1 LHEDKGRT
9 ELHYVS
15 PRLELSTG
23 LSYNPYFTK
32 RDFAKKDL
40 WQEYTNLKHGLSSY
54 KDSREVVPRPPK
66 WRENAKKK
74 DIRQAFDDA
83 LLPLVT
89 GGIITSREELIY
101 QLVEWGFELNRSG
114 KEYISVTDEN
124 GKNHRLKG
132 HIYAESFTS
141 WGAVKEKIERERA
154 TVANG
159 VPREFEAIRAELDRI
174 VEQQAH
180 TNTAR
185 YRKKTGDRER
195 REQHNSRVDG
205 AEHRQDRGVRKREDT
220 AVGQRKSQPLQRD
233 DRSRERG
240 VDGGAEKMEKTPL
253 HPSPYRPYIWLDSG
267 RIGYS
272 AILSRRGKLDYQR
285 KQDSDRKRRHT
296 LGAGG
301 KDTERDDHKKRG
313 GVEHDRIR
321 AEAIRRV
328 GEVRERTRARSRE
341 IEETDKRIRKKHRE
355 RIQRIN
361 DRISDA
367 ITKAYAG
374 REQRERELDIVLA
387 DAYTAE
393 QADYRSIEKATE
405 DRQLEITV
413 RSSISTIVDKISIGV
428 SIIKQK
434 LDERVEGVIGAIVNH
449 IKKRIS
455 IVRKWAEL
463 DHDQCPHDR
472 KWGLHHISLNLLQKM
487 ENVKRTHDA
496 YHFAML
502 DTHGV
507 CGIVDADGNGQAEKH
522 GSTGIFHSDFDNLDD
537 ANHIVI
543 TQSPI
548 DLISHIE
555 FAELLREQDYFYASI
570 PDHDLPHRTVEYLES
585 IFKKNR
591 DAKILIALNNES
603 GSDAIA
609 KQIISA
615 ILSVD
620 GNMSRV
626 DIINPTT
633 NNWNEEL
640 GGKRRMQ
647 SQSKRSVRIRR

>member
-1 LHEDKGRT
+1 
-9 ELHYVS
+9 
-15 PRLELSTG
+15 
-23 LSYNPYFTK
+23 
-32 RDFAKKDL
+32 
-40 WQEYTNLKHGLSSY
+40 
-54 KDSREVVPRPPK
+54 
-66 WRENAKKK
+66 
-74 DIRQAFDDA
+74 
-83 LLPLVT
+83 
-89 GGIITSREELIY
+89 
-101 QLVEWGFELNRSG
+101 
-114 KEYISVTDEN
+114 
-124 GKNHRLKG
+124 
-132 HIYAESFTS
+132 
-141 WGAVKEKIERERA
+141 
-154 TVANG
+154 
-159 VPREFEAIRAELDRI
+159 
-174 VEQQAH
+174 
-180 TNTAR
+180 
-185 YRKKTGDRER
+185 
-195 REQHNSRVDG
+195 
-205 AEHRQDRGVRKREDT
+205 
-220 AVGQRKSQPLQRD
+220 
-233 DRSRERG
+233 
-240 VDGGAEKMEKTPL
+240 M
-253 HPSPYRPYIWLDSG
+253 
-267 RIGYS
+267 
-272 AILSRRGKLDYQR
+272 
-285 KQDSDRKRRHT
+285 
-296 LGAGG
+296 GAGG
-301 KDTERDDHKKRG
+301 KDTERDDHKESR

-328 GEVRERTRARSRE
+328 GEIRERTRARSRE

-355 RIQRIN
+355 RIQQLN

-405 DRQLEITV
+405 ERQLEITV

-428 SIIKQK
+428 SIIKQE
-434 LDERVEGVIGAIVNH
+434 LDERVAGIVGAIGNH
-449 IKKRIS
+449 VKKRIS

-487 ENVKRTHDA
+487 KNVKRTHDA
-496 YHFAML
+496 YHFAMM

-507 CGIVDADGNGQAEKH
+507 CGIVDADKNGQAEKH

-640 GGKRRMQ
+640 RGKRRMQ